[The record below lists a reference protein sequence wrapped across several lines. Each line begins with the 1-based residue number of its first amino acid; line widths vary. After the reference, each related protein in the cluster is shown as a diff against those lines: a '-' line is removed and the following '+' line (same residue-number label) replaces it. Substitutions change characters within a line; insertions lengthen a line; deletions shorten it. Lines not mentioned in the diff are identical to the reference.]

1 MSNTSTKWII
11 QLIDKITAPAKKV
24 TDSVDE
30 ITQAVE
36 DVTDAVQFN
45 ERETKE
51 ALVNSKKYYNDLKA
65 KIKEAEKEVR
75 ELGKEAKNA
84 APGELGAEIQENFE
98 RAKRK
103 VENLRDALQ
112 GAEDDIKHLSERSE
126 EFARKQEH
134 WSNVTTGINQTIE
147 MVDRL
152 ANGFNFSTDIVTLR
166 SDIQRL
172 TDASGTELD
181 ELTAKAYKYSKIFKE
196 EPYKIA
202 QAVNAMT
209 QANDGSFQENFE
221 LIEKGFEKGADA
233 NKDMLDQLRE
243 YPGFF
248 RELGLTNAQAVAV
261 MAKAGKSG
269 IFSDKAI
276 DSLKEAQMSVTEMTQ
291 AQIDAISAI
300 GLKVKDLDGKTAFD
314 AIRLISEK
322 MKDSTAQ
329 ARQQVLADI
338 FKGAGE
344 DASRKWIEGY
354 SSLDLD
360 LDKIKSVETANK
372 GLKSFISEVQLSIS
386 KVVGG
391 AGEYLQVVSQI
402 GQGAL
407 GLIGVYS
414 TVNGLMASN
423 RAIMATTAISTAG
436 VATAQTAATASAFTL
451 SGAIRAVGIAI
462 MNIPVIGWI
471 LALIAALVALFTYF
485 WNTSSEFRGFFYGIW
500 EVVKLTFTKIWDF
513 LKPILEIIWQVIK
526 LYVQTMWNFWSSV
539 FTWIY
544 EKVVW
549 VFSGI
554 YNTISTVITNV
565 YNFIKGALTVISSVF
580 KSVFGGVYDWVSEI
594 FEAIYQKIK
603 IVLDKIKQAISL
615 VKGWW
620 SDFKNEA
627 GEAYQKG
634 YAKAKDKTSTEDKS
648 SINDLVKGKSPTL
661 SFYNDGSKP
670 DKDLKGSKSIE
681 KKEGDMSISGSKGS
695 TSITMTINNYF
706 TSKGNTD
713 VRYLA
718 EAVAAK
724 IGDRLEDS
732 IISIG

>member
-1 MSNTSTKWII
+1 MSNTSTKWIVE
-11 QLIDKITAPAKKV
+11 LIDKITSPAKKV
-24 TDSVDE
+24 TKSVDE

-51 ALVNSKKYYNDLKA
+51 ALVNSKQYYNELKA

-75 ELGKEAKNA
+75 ELAKESKKA
-84 APGELGAEIQENFE
+84 APGEAGAEIEAKFE
-98 RAKRK
+98 GAKRK
-103 VENLRDALQ
+103 VEKLRDALQ
-112 GAEDDIKHLSERSE
+112 GAEEDIKHLTQRSE
-126 EFARKQEH
+126 EFARKQEQ
-134 WSNVTTGINQTIE
+134 WSNIATGINQTIE

-166 SDIQRL
+166 TDIQRL
-172 TDASGTELD
+172 TDTSGKDLD
-181 ELTAKAYKYSKIFKE
+181 DLTAKAYKYGKIFKE

-209 QANDGSFQENFE
+209 QANGGSFQENFA
-221 LIEKGFEKGADA
+221 LIEQGFEKGADA

-261 MAKAGKSG
+261 MAQAGKKG

-276 DSLKEAQMSVTEMTQ
+276 DSLKEAQMSVTEMTKTQ
-291 AQIDAISAI
+291 VDAITAI
-300 GLKVKDLDGKTAFD
+300 GLKVKDLEGKTAFD
-314 AIRLISEK
+314 AIRMISEK

-344 DASRKWIEGY
+344 DASRAWIEGY
-354 SSLDLD
+354 ASLDLD
-360 LDKIKSVETANK
+360 LNKIKSVETANK
-372 GLKSFISEVQLSIS
+372 GLKSFIADVQLSVS

-391 AGEYLQVVSQI
+391 AGEYLQVISQI

-407 GLIGVYS
+407 GLVGVYS

-423 RAIMATTAISTAG
+423 RAIMATTAVSTAG

-451 SGAIRAVGIAI
+451 SGAIRAVGVAI

-471 LALIAALVALFTYF
+471 LALIAALIGLFTYF
-485 WNTSSEFRGFFYGIW
+485 WNTSEEFRGFFYGIW
-500 EVVKLTFTKIWDF
+500 EVVKLVFTKIWDF
-513 LKPILEIIWQVIK
+513 LQPILEAIWQVYK
-526 LYVQTMWNFWSSV
+526 SYVQTMWNFWDSV

-544 EKVVW
+544 EKVVL
-549 VFSGI
+549 VFSSI
-554 YNTISTVITNV
+554 YNTITTVISNV
-565 YNFIKGALTVISSVF
+565 YNFIKAYLNIIGSVF
-580 KSVFGGVYDWVSEI
+580 QTVFGGIYDWVSGI
-594 FEAIYQKIK
+594 FDAIYQKIK
-603 IVLDKIKQAISL
+603 IVLDKIKQAIAV

-620 SDFKNEA
+620 SDFKAEA

-634 YAKAKDKTSTEDKS
+634 YAKGKDKPEKEEKS
-648 SINDLVKGKSPTL
+648 SINDLVKGKAPTL

-670 DKDLKGSKSIE
+670 DKEKKGSKKSAT
-681 KKEGDMSISGSKGS
+681 KEGDMSISGSKGS

-724 IGDRLEDS
+724 IGDRLEDAM
-732 IISIG
+732 ISIG